1 MGVEVAGMAS
11 CVTAVTERVSPT
23 MKEVKPLSSADVG
36 QWVDYWVAV
45 GDVSMSIYE

>member
-11 CVTAVTERVSPT
+11 CVTTVTECVSPT